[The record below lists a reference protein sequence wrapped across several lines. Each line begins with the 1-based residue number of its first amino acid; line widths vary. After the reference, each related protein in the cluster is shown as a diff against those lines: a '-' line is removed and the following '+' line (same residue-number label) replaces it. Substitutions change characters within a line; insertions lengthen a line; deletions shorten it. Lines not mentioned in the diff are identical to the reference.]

1 MTATNHVLTGAVIA
15 LSVQNPVIAL
25 PLAVMSHFALDGL
38 PHFDLKINDH
48 SSGRFQMLLYSDMFV
63 ASVVLLSIAA
73 TRPAFWPLM
82 IACGILAASPDLMWF
97 PNYLRGLK
105 GQKLKTNGAIASLHS
120 KVQWLTGPFGAAI
133 ELLWFLLALSL
144 ITLALVV

>member
-15 LSVQNPVIAL
+15 LSVQNPVMAL
-25 PLAVMSHFALDGL
+25 PLAIMSHFALDGL

-48 SSGRFQMLLYSDMFV
+48 RAGRFQMLLYSDMFI

-73 TRPAFWPLM
+73 TRPAVWPLM
-82 IACGILAASPDLMWF
+82 IICGVLAASPDLMWF
-97 PNYLRGLK
+97 PNYSRGLK
-105 GQKLKTNGAIASLHS
+105 GQKPKDHGWAARFHS
-120 KVQWLTGPFGAAI
+120 KVQWLTGPFGAVI
-133 ELLWFLLALSL
+133 ELLWFLLALGL